1 MLCTGQHITAKT
13 DGRATAEPWIYS
25 FRSLSAA
32 GKFILGS
39 VVIPTLQGTIQLNL
53 NQTAS
58 LINITLVIPLGS
70 TAHVCL
76 PPPTATSST
85 IDGVRIAAQHETLT
99 IDGQKIAGVLD
110 GRMLCVPKNLSSGEH
125 AVARAV
131 RSV

>member
-1 MLCTGQHITAKT
+1 MGVQPLSPGYTHFEVFPQPANLSW
-13 DGRATAEPWIYS
+13 AAL
-25 FRSLSAA
+25 SL
-32 GKFILGS
+32 
-39 VVIPTLQGTIQLNL
+39 PTLQGTIQLNL

-85 IDGVRIAAQHETLT
+85 IDGVRTAAQHETLT